1 MDILTDL
8 NDGDSYGASVVFYS
22 WRNLIAGSDSNVY
35 FGQDWRAHVRVAPT
49 VELTTE
55 QEIELTKLARSKRRS
70 VRLAQRAQ
78 IVLLAAK
85 GRRNT
90 DIADQLGIG

>member
-1 MDILTDL
+1 
-8 NDGDSYGASVVFYS
+8 
-22 WRNLIAGSDSNVY
+22 
-35 FGQDWRAHVRVAPT
+35 VRVAPA

-55 QEIELTKLARSKRRS
+55 QEIELTKLARSKRSS

-90 DIADQLGIG
+90 DAAC